1 MLFELTVEMDGGET
15 FQVVADQRDIARWE
29 VQPFGW
35 PFAPDAEGRMP
46 AMSMTM
52 FRFLGWSASTRRQL
66 TKLTWEQ
73 FGAQCIEAMPLG
85 DEDESALPADAS
97 DPGQTAP

>member
-1 MLFELTVEMDGGET
+1 MPSMLFELTVEMDDGQT

-35 PFAPDAEGRMP
+35 PFVAAETS
-46 AMSMTM
+46 MSMGF
-52 FRFLGWSASTRRQL
+52 FRFLGWSAMFRQQL
-66 TKLTWEQ
+66 TTLTWDT
-73 FGAQCIEAMPLG
+73 FNAQCIEAMPLD
-85 DEDESALPADAS
+85 DEESALPADAE